1 MGMSLKNV
9 EGRAEVSK
17 VEKGEC
23 HFLPRV
29 TRCFQLKLSGAVST

>member
-17 VEKGEC
+17 VEKGEI
-23 HFLPRV
+23 
-29 TRCFQLKLSGAVST
+29 CFMPSRLLFEWNVQEFR